1 MKETTLKRTKLIA
14 LIALFAALAA
24 VGAFV
29 KIPIGT
35 VPVTL
40 QFAFCNLAMLLL
52 GWKWGTVSIAVY
64 LVLGLVGVPIFT
76 LGGGLGYVLQPTFGY
91 LLGFCLGCLFGGLVC
106 SRGVN
111 GFARRLCGSLVN
123 LVIVY
128 TVGVLYLGLIMK
140 FHLGQDVDVAHIVV
154 AYGLVFLPTD
164 ALWAALGALAAPR
177 ILPYVWGR
185 DSAEVKRLDPVDGYL
200 RRIASGGMLTE
211 RELRKLRHVRLP
223 RLCDAARRL
232 QCVAQ
237 AKRCQTEQSDVS
249 LNMPLTHTG
258 TEKSLAQSKGD
269 DGLTPV
275 VIAPNVKFKDC
286 VRDLAAAAR
295 SGATHVVIDV
305 AQEDGKG
312 VSPHDL
318 RRLIATA
325 RFALPLAHIAVRGTC
340 DRALL
345 RCGADDADRGG
356 ASVKI

>member
-76 LGGGLGYVLQPTFGY
+76 LGGGFGYVLQPTFGY
-91 LLGFCLGCLFGGLVC
+91 LLGFCLGCFFGGLIC

-123 LVIVY
+123 LAIVY

-140 FHLGQDVDVAHIVV
+140 FYLGQDVDVAHIVV

-164 ALWAALGALAAPR
+164 ALWAALGTLAAPR

-200 RRIASGGMLTE
+200 KRIASGGALNE

-232 QCVAQ
+232 QCEAQ
-237 AKRCQTEQSDVS
+237 AKRLQTEQSDVS
-249 LNMPLTHTG
+249 SNTPLTHTG
-258 TEKSLAQSKGD
+258 IEKSLAQSKGD
-269 DGLTPV
+269 DCLMPV
-275 VIAPNVKFKDC
+275 VIAPKEKFKDC
-286 VRDLAAAAR
+286 VRGLAAAAR
-295 SGATHVVIDV
+295 SGATHVIIDV

>member
-40 QFAFCNLAMLLL
+40 QFAFCNLAMLL
-52 GWKWGTVSIAVY
+52 
-64 LVLGLVGVPIFT
+64 GLVGVPIFT

-91 LLGFCLGCLFGGLVC
+91 LLGFCLGCFAGGLVC

-128 TVGVLYLGLIMK
+128 TIGVLYLGLIMK
-140 FHLGQDVDVAHIVV
+140 FHLGKDVDVAHIVV

-164 ALWAALGALAAPR
+164 ALWAALGTLAAPR

-185 DSAEVKRLDPVDGYL
+185 DSAEVKRLDPVDGY
-200 RRIASGGMLTE
+200 RKRIASGGALNE
-211 RELRKLRHVRLP
+211 RELRKLRYVRLP

-232 QCVAQ
+232 QCEAQ
-237 AKRCQTEQSDVS
+237 AKRVQTEQSDVS
-249 LNMPLTHTG
+249 SNVTLTHTG
-258 TEKSLAQSKGD
+258 TEKSLAESKGD
-269 DGLTPV
+269 DGLPPV
-275 VIAPNVKFKDC
+275 VIAPKEKFKDC
-286 VRDLAAAAR
+286 VRGLAAAAR

-305 AQEDGKG
+305 DEEDGKG
-312 VSPHDL
+312 VSSHDL
-318 RRLIATA
+318 RRLIATS
-325 RFALPLAHIAVRGTC
+325 RFALPLAHIAVIGTC

-345 RCGADDADRGG
+345 RCGADDAYRGG
-356 ASVKI
+356 ASEKI

>member
-1 MKETTLKRTKLIA
+1 MKETSLRRTKLIA
-14 LIALFAALAA
+14 LIALFTALAA

-91 LLGFCLGCLFGGLVC
+91 LLGFALGCLAGGAVC

-185 DSAEVKRLDPVDGYL
+185 NSAEVKRLDPVDGYI
-200 RRIASGGMLTE
+200 RRISSGGLLTE

-223 RLCDAARRL
+223 RLCDAACRL
-232 QCVAQ
+232 RYA
-237 AKRCQTEQSDVS
+237 ASANAEASEQGRSFTNIKFTD
-249 LNMPLTHTG
+249 TR
-258 TEKSLAQSKGD
+258 TEKSKQTCGETKD
-269 DGLTPV
+269 CI
-275 VIAPNVKFKDC
+275 VIAFAYKKRFKDY
-286 VRDLAAAAR
+286 VADLVAAAR
-295 SGATHVVIDV
+295 AGAASAIVDV
-305 AQEDGKG
+305 YSPGESADGSAAFG
-312 VSPHDL
+312 EL
-318 RRLIATA
+318 RRVVATA
-325 RFALPLAHIAVRGTC
+325 RFALPRARICVRREGEKSEIC
-340 DRALL
+340 L
-345 RCGADDADRGG
+345 RCGEDDA
-356 ASVKI
+356 A

>member
-1 MKETTLKRTKLIA
+1 MKETALKRTKLIA

-76 LGGGLGYVLQPTFGY
+76 LGGGFGYVLQPTFGY
-91 LLGFCLGCLFGGLVC
+91 LLGFCLGCFAGGLIC

-111 GFARRLCGSLVN
+111 GFVRRLCGSLVN
-123 LVIVY
+123 LVVVY

-164 ALWAALGALAAPR
+164 ALWAALGTLAAPR

-185 DSAEVKRLDPVDGYL
+185 DSAEVKRIDPVDGYI
-200 RRIASGGMLTE
+200 RRISSGGALTV
-211 RELRKLRHVRLP
+211 RELRRLRYVRLP

-232 QCVAQ
+232 QCAAQ
-237 AKRCQTEQSDVS
+237 AQRCQAEQSGVS
-249 LNMPLTHTG
+249 SNMSLTHTG
-258 TEKSLAQSKGD
+258 TEKVLAESKGD
-269 DGLTPV
+269 DGLTPI
-275 VIAPNVKFKDC
+275 VIIPKEKFKYY
-286 VRDLAAAAR
+286 VRDLASAAR

-305 AQEDGKG
+305 DEEDGKG
-312 VSPHDL
+312 VSSHDL
-318 RRLIATA
+318 RRLGATA

-345 RCGADDADRGG
+345 RCGADEVDRGG
-356 ASVKI
+356 E

>member
-1 MKETTLKRTKLIA
+1 MKETALRRTKLIA

-140 FHLGQDVDVAHIVV
+140 FHLGQDVDAAHIVV

-164 ALWAALGALAAPR
+164 ALWAAIGALAAPR

-185 DSAEVKRLDPVDGYL
+185 DSAEVKRLDPVDGYFK
-200 RRIASGGMLTE
+200 RVSSGGALTE

-232 QCVAQ
+232 QCEAQ
-237 AKRCQTEQSDVS
+237 AKRVS
-249 LNMPLTHTG
+249 SNMPLTDTG
-258 TEKSLAQSKGD
+258 TEKSLTESRGD

-305 AQEDGKG
+305 VEEDGKG
-312 VSPHDL
+312 ISTHDM
-318 RRLIATA
+318 RRLIATS
-325 RFALPLAHIAVRGTC
+325 RFALPLAHIAVQGTC

-356 ASVKI
+356 ASVKN

>member
-91 LLGFCLGCLFGGLVC
+91 LLGFCLGCFAGGLVC

-140 FHLGQDVDVAHIVV
+140 FHLGKDVDVAHIIV

-200 RRIASGGMLTE
+200 KRVSSGGLLTE
-211 RELRKLRHVRLP
+211 MELRKLRHVRLP

-232 QCVAQ
+232 QCEAQ
-237 AKRCQTEQSDVS
+237 AKRVQTEQSDVS
-249 LNMPLTHTG
+249 SNVPLTDTG
-258 TEKSLAQSKGD
+258 TEKSLVDSKCD
-269 DGLTPV
+269 AALTSV
-275 VIAPNVKFKDC
+275 VIAPKEKFKDC
-286 VRDLAAAAR
+286 VRDLASVAR

-305 AQEDGKG
+305 DEGDGKG
-312 VSPHDL
+312 VSSHDL
-318 RRLIATA
+318 RRFIATA

-340 DRALL
+340 DCALL
-345 RCGADDADRGG
+345 RCGADEVNQDGE
-356 ASVKI
+356 

>member
-1 MKETTLKRTKLIA
+1 MKETALRRTKLIA

-64 LVLGLVGVPIFT
+64 LVLGLVGVPVFT

-91 LLGFCLGCLFGGLVC
+91 LLGFCLGCLVGGLVC

-123 LVIVY
+123 LVVVY

-140 FHLGQDVDVAHIVV
+140 FHLGQDVDVAHIIV

-185 DSAEVKRLDPVDGYL
+185 DSAEVKRLDPIDGCL
-200 RRIASGGMLTE
+200 KRIASGGALNE
-211 RELRKLRHVRLP
+211 RELRKLRYVRLP

-232 QCVAQ
+232 QCEAQ
-237 AKRCQTEQSDVS
+237 AKRVQAEQSDVS
-249 LNMPLTHTG
+249 SNTPLMDTG
-258 TEKSLAQSKGD
+258 TEKSLAESKSD
-269 DGLTPV
+269 DGLPPIA
-275 VIAPNVKFKDC
+275 IAPKEKFKDC
-286 VRDLAAAAR
+286 VRDLATAAR
-295 SGATHVVIDV
+295 SGATRVVIDV
-305 AQEDGKG
+305 DEWDGKS
-312 VSPHDL
+312 VSSHDL

-325 RFALPLAHIAVRGTC
+325 RFALPLAYIVVRGTC

-345 RCGADDADRGG
+345 RCGADEVDRGG
-356 ASVKI
+356 ASEKI

>member
-1 MKETTLKRTKLIA
+1 MKETTLRRTKLIA

-76 LGGGLGYVLQPTFGY
+76 LGGGFGYVLQPTFGY

-140 FHLGQDVDVAHIVV
+140 FHLGQDVDVAYIVV

-164 ALWAALGALAAPR
+164 ALWAALGTLAAPR

-200 RRIASGGMLTE
+200 KRVSSGGTLTV
-211 RELRKLRHVRLP
+211 RELRRLRYVRLP

-232 QCVAQ
+232 QCAAQ
-237 AKRCQTEQSDVS
+237 AQRCQAEQSGVS
-249 LNMPLTHTG
+249 PDMPLTHTG
-258 TEKSLAQSKGD
+258 TEKSLTESRGD

-275 VIAPNVKFKDC
+275 VIAPKEKFKDC
-286 VRDLAAAAR
+286 VHDLAAAAC
-295 SGATHVVIDV
+295 SGATRVVIDV
-305 AQEDGKG
+305 AQGDGKG
-312 VSPHDL
+312 VSSHDL

-325 RFALPLAHIAVRGTC
+325 RFALPSARIAVRETC
-340 DRALL
+340 DRTLL
-345 RCGADDADRGG
+345 RCGADEVDRDGE
-356 ASVKI
+356 